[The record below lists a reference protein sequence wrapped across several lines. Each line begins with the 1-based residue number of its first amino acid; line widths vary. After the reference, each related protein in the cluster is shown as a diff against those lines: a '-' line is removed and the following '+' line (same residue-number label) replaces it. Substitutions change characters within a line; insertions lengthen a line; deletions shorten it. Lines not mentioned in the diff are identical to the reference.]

1 MNERKK
7 NYKSH
12 TGITKVQKASLDK
25 SEDFNLPKCNLNSTV
40 SCNFMP
46 FLGKGMQVWGRCHE
60 KARDKMPKGRSAKRK
75 KKGPFVYIFVTPLHF
90 AWCHLYSPHTH
101 YDLNYLKCDCAMSIR
116 VHIKKVTNS
125 FIPPPSNLGIC
136 NIKIEKILGLS

>member
-1 MNERKK
+1 
-7 NYKSH
+7 
-12 TGITKVQKASLDK
+12 
-25 SEDFNLPKCNLNSTV
+25 
-40 SCNFMP
+40 
-46 FLGKGMQVWGRCHE
+46 MQVCGRCHE

-75 KKGPFVYIFVTPLHF
+75 KKAYKCIFFLHPCILHDAICTP
-90 AWCHLYSPHTH
+90 PHTH
-101 YDLNYLKCDCAMSIR
+101 YDLNCLKCDCAMLIR

>member
-1 MNERKK
+1 
-7 NYKSH
+7 
-12 TGITKVQKASLDK
+12 
-25 SEDFNLPKCNLNSTV
+25 
-40 SCNFMP
+40 MP

-75 KKGPFVYIFVTPLHF
+75 KKAHLCIFLLHPCILHDAICTP
-90 AWCHLYSPHTH
+90 PHTH
-101 YDLNYLKCDCAMSIR
+101 YDLNCHKCDCAMLVR

-136 NIKIEKILGLS
+136 NIKIEKILGLG